1 MLKTKQ
7 TESEMWRCKT
17 LSVVLLLTVFSGG
30 TLGQDCGP
38 TPSEFEEQYI
48 EICRNP
54 PFAFS
59 QSTCTSALDAF
70 KRAVSP
76 DPPAVVTPRYFEASE
91 RISWII
97 INKLI
102 PDLLQL
108 SKF

>member
-17 LSVVLLLTVFSGG
+17 LSVVLLLTVFSRGA
-30 TLGQDCGP
+30 LGQDCGP
-38 TPSEFEEQYI
+38 TPSEFEAQYI
-48 EICRNP
+48 ESCRIG
-54 PFAFS
+54 FAFS

-70 KRAVSP
+70 RRAVSP

-97 INKLI
+97 INIDI

-108 SKF
+108 SK